1 MDNPTDKLVIIA
13 AQCNFLVG
21 DIEGNTTRIIE
32 TAHEAHEQQNADCVV
47 YPELAITGYPVEDLL
62 FRPYLYKRV
71 HEALERICASVKHI
85 CLVVSYPDMIDGKRY
100 NMAAVI
106 QDGKIV
112 ATYAKKKLPNY
123 TVFDEVRY
131 FTPGTATTV
140 FELKG
145 VKIGLIICEDT
156 WFDDPVLDCV
166 NAGAD
171 MIVSVNAS
179 PFALD
184 KSFVR
189 RNMLKKQ
196 SQLAKCPILYVNI
209 IGGQDEL
216 VFDGGSLVYNAEGEL
231 QQQALYYQEDFMRVE
246 FDLNDNLNILS
257 AHPLPHEPLDE
268 EKLYNVLVLG
278 IRDYIKKNGFPGAI
292 IGLSG
297 GVDSAMTLAIAC
309 DAIGAENVE
318 AVMMPSRFTSNISK
332 AAAKHQAETLG
343 CRYSEI
349 NIDPLFETALHVL
362 EDEFQNTQADTTE
375 ENLQARCRGMVLMA
389 ISNKKRGIVLTTG
402 NKSEMAVGYATL
414 YGDMAGGF
422 CVLKDV
428 YKTMVY
434 RLARYRNTL
443 SPVIP
448 EDVINRRPSAELAPN
463 QFDEDSLPPY
473 AVLDEILERFLS
485 KEEDAFTIAKAGF
498 DLETV
503 KKIVRLVNLNEYK
516 RRQAPIGIR
525 LTEKAFGKDRRYPIT
540 SGYFKRYND
549 PSLW

>member
-1 MDNPTDKLVIIA
+1 MNKLVILA
-13 AQCNFLVG
+13 AQLNLLVG

-32 TAHEAHEQQNADCVV
+32 TAQAAHEQQVDCVV
-47 YPELAITGYPVEDLL
+47 YPELSITGYPVEDLL

-71 HEALERICASVKHI
+71 HESLKRICESVKNI
-85 CLVVSYPDMIDGKRY
+85 TLVVGYPDMIDGQRY

-106 QDGKIV
+106 QGGEIV

-131 FTPGTATTV
+131 FTPGTGTTV

-145 VKIGLIICEDT
+145 VKVGLIICEDT
-156 WFDDPVLDCV
+156 WFEEPVLDCV
-166 NAGAD
+166 NAGAE
-171 MIVSVNAS
+171 MIVSINAS

-196 SQLAKCPILYVNI
+196 SQLANLPIVYVNI

-216 VFDGGSLVYNAEGEL
+216 VFDGGSLIYNQRGEL
-231 QQQALYYQEDFMRVE
+231 KQQALYYQEDLMRVE
-246 FDLNDNLNILS
+246 FDIDNQLEILT
-257 AHPLPHEPLDE
+257 AHLLPVEPLVE

-278 IRDYIKKNGFPGAI
+278 VRDYIKKNGFPGAI

-297 GVDSAMTLAIAC
+297 GVDSALTLAIAC
-309 DAIGAENVE
+309 DAVGPENVE
-318 AVMMPSRFTSNISK
+318 AVMMPSRFTSDISRE
-332 AAAKHQAETLG
+332 AAASQASKQG
-343 CRYSEI
+343 CHYTV
-349 NIDPLFETALHVL
+349 IDIDHLFETSLGALS
-362 EDEFQNTQADTTE
+362 ESFQGYDKDSTE
-375 ENLQARCRGMVLMA
+375 ENLQARCRGMMLMA
-389 ISNKKRGIVLTTG
+389 LSNKKGGIVLTTG

-422 CVLKDV
+422 SVLKDV

-443 SPVIP
+443 SDVIP
-448 EDVINRRPSAELAPN
+448 ENVLTRRPSAELAPN
-463 QFDEDSLPPY
+463 QFDEDALPPY
-473 AVLDEILERFLS
+473 AVLDEILERFLA

-503 KKIVRLVNLNEYK
+503 KNIVRLVNLNEYK